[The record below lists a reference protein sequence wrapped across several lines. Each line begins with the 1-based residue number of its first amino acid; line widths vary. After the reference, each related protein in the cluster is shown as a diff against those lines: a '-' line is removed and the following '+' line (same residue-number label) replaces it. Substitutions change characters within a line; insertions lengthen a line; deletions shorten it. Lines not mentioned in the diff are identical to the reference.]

1 MVEMTKNWVARMIN
15 RHAEIVVEIDKVKK
29 HLANAA
35 NNPKISKV
43 TFANLS
49 LVLRDLKSLEK
60 DYRTMLENENVTFTM
75 AGEYYSKIG
84 QINEKKNPDNND

>member
-1 MVEMTKNWVARMIN
+1 MTEMTKNWVARMIN
-15 RHAEIVVEIDKVKK
+15 RHAETVVEIDKVKK
-29 HLANAA
+29 HLANAS

-75 AGEYYSKIG
+75 AGEYYSKIS

>member
-1 MVEMTKNWVARMIN
+1 MVKMTKNWVARMIN
-15 RHAEIVVEIDKVKK
+15 RHAETVVEIDKVKK

>member
-15 RHAEIVVEIDKVKK
+15 RHAETVVEIDKVKK

-43 TFANLS
+43 TYANLS

>member
-15 RHAEIVVEIDKVKK
+15 RHAETVVEISKVKK
-29 HLANAA
+29 HLANAG

-49 LVLRDLKSLEK
+49 LVLRDLKNLEK
-60 DYRTMLENENVTFTM
+60 DYRTMLENENVRFAM
-75 AGEYYSKIG
+75 NGEYYNKIG
-84 QINEKKNPDNND
+84 QINEKKNLDNND

>member
-1 MVEMTKNWVARMIN
+1 MTRL
-15 RHAEIVVEIDKVKK
+15 KK

>member
-15 RHAEIVVEIDKVKK
+15 RHAETVIEINKVKK
-29 HLANAA
+29 HIDNAG

-43 TFANLS
+43 TYANLS
-49 LVLRDLKSLEK
+49 LLLRDLKNLERT
-60 DYRTMLENENVTFTM
+60 YRIMLENENVTITM
-75 AGEYYSKIG
+75 DGEYYTKIA

>member
-15 RHAEIVVEIDKVKK
+15 RHAETVVEIDKVKK
-29 HLANAA
+29 HLANGA

>member
-1 MVEMTKNWVARMIN
+1 MAEMTKNWVARMIN
-15 RHAEIVVEIDKVKK
+15 RHAETVVEISKVKK

-35 NNPKISKV
+35 NNPKISKT

-49 LVLRDLKSLEK
+49 ILLRDLKNLEK
-60 DYRTMLENENVTFTM
+60 TYRVMLDNENVSFTIN
-75 AGEYYSKIG
+75 GEYYTKIG

>member
-15 RHAEIVVEIDKVKK
+15 RHAETVIEIDKVKK

-75 AGEYYSKIG
+75 AGEYYVKVG

>member
-15 RHAEIVVEIDKVKK
+15 RHAETVVEISKVKK
-29 HLANAA
+29 HLANAG

-43 TFANLS
+43 TYGNLS
-49 LVLRDLKSLEK
+49 LLLRDLKNLERT
-60 DYRTMLENENVTFTM
+60 YRIMLENENVTFTM
-75 AGEYYSKIG
+75 NGEYYSKIG

>member
-15 RHAEIVVEIDKVKK
+15 RHTETVVEINKVKK
-29 HLANAA
+29 HLANAS

-75 AGEYYSKIG
+75 AGEYYAKVG

>member
-15 RHAEIVVEIDKVKK
+15 RHAETVVEIDKVKK
-29 HLANAA
+29 YLANAG

-49 LVLRDLKSLEK
+49 LVLRDLKGLEK

-75 AGEYYSKIG
+75 HGEYYTKIG

>member
-15 RHAEIVVEIDKVKK
+15 RHAETVVEIDKVKK

-75 AGEYYSKIG
+75 HGEYYTKIG
-84 QINEKKNPDNND
+84 QINEKKNTDNND

>member
-1 MVEMTKNWVARMIN
+1 MTKNWVARMIN
-15 RHAEIVVEIDKVKK
+15 RHAETVVEIDKVKK
-29 HLANAA
+29 HLTNAV
-35 NNPKISKV
+35 NNPKVSKT

-49 LVLRDLKSLEK
+49 ILLRDLKNLERT
-60 DYRTMLENENVTFTM
+60 YRVMLENENVTFTM

>member
-1 MVEMTKNWVARMIN
+1 MIN
-15 RHAEIVVEIDKVKK
+15 RHAETVVEIDKVKK
-29 HLANAA
+29 HLTNAV
-35 NNPKISKV
+35 NNPKVSKT

-49 LVLRDLKSLEK
+49 ILLRDLKNLERT
-60 DYRTMLENENVTFTM
+60 YRVMLENENVTFTM

>member
-1 MVEMTKNWVARMIN
+1 MAEMTKNWVARMIN
-15 RHAEIVVEIDKVKK
+15 RHAETVVEIDKVKK